1 MRGWYEAASRL
12 SPEEVMIL
20 KPSRVAARRRLIRR
34 TVTGYLFMAPA
45 LLFYLIFLL
54 VPIAMSLY
62 ISFRDW
68 NMLVPLTQARYVG
81 LKNYVYLLTRDEL
94 FLIAV
99 KNTLI
104 YATGTVFA
112 GMTIALGLA
121 ILLLRVRYATFWRFV
136 MFAPV
141 VTPSV
146 AIARMW
152 GGIYRVDGGFA
163 NQVLSL
169 LRLPP
174 QHWLSNADLC
184 LYSIMLI
191 AIWAGIGS
199 TVVIFTAGLKGIP
212 EVYYDA
218 AKLDGAGPWGEF
230 RHVTIPMLKP
240 TILFLSV
247 TGLIGAW
254 QAFDLI
260 FMMAVGGTESGT
272 SPVRSVIVLA
282 LHLYQTAFKNL
293 RMGRASAGA
302 FLLFLIVLSVSF
314 LVLRVLRK
322 GGVESYE

>member
-1 MRGWYEAASRL
+1 MMLSRASVASR
-12 SPEEVMIL
+12 
-20 KPSRVAARRRLIRR
+20 KRLIRR
-34 TVTGYLFMAPA
+34 TITGYLFLSPA
-45 LLFYLIFLL
+45 LLFYVVFLII
-54 VPIAMSLY
+54 PIIMSLY

-68 NMLVPLTQARYVG
+68 NMLVPLTQSRYVG

-94 FLIAV
+94 FLVAIR
-99 KNTLI
+99 NTLT
-104 YATGTVFA
+104 YATGTVFI
-112 GMTIALGLA
+112 GMAIALGIA
-121 ILLLRVRYATFWRFV
+121 ILLLKVRHATFWRFV

-163 NQVLSL
+163 NAL
-169 LRLPP
+169 LKLIHLPP
-174 QHWLSNADLC
+174 QHWLSNADIC

-191 AIWAGIGS
+191 AIWAGIGA
-199 TVVIFTAGLKGIP
+199 TVVVFTAGLKGIP
-212 EVYYDA
+212 EAYYDA
-218 AKLDGAGPWGEF
+218 AKLDGAGPWNEF
-230 RHVTIPMLKP
+230 RHITLPMLKP

-254 QAFDLI
+254 QAFDFI
-260 FMMAVGGTESGT
+260 FMMAVGGTESGV

-302 FLLFLIVLSVSF
+302 FLLFLIVLGISF
-314 LVLRVLRK
+314 VVLRVLRK

>member
-1 MRGWYEAASRL
+1 MSRAS
-12 SPEEVMIL
+12 
-20 KPSRVAARRRLIRR
+20 VAARKRLIRR
-34 TVTGYLFMAPA
+34 TITGYLFLSPA
-45 LLFYLIFLL
+45 LMFYVVFLIM
-54 VPIAMSLY
+54 PIIMSLY

-68 NMLVPLTQARYVG
+68 NMLVPLTQSRYVG

-94 FLIAV
+94 FLVAIR
-99 KNTLI
+99 NTLV
-104 YATGTVFA
+104 YATGTVFI
-112 GMTIALGLA
+112 GMAIALGIA
-121 ILLLRVRYATFWRFV
+121 ILLLKVRHATFWRFV

-163 NQVLSL
+163 NAL
-169 LRLPP
+169 LKLIHLPP
-174 QHWLSNADLC
+174 QHWLSNADIC

-191 AIWAGIGS
+191 AIWAGIGA
-199 TVVIFTAGLKGIP
+199 TVVVFTAGLKGIP
-212 EVYYDA
+212 EAYYDA
-218 AKLDGAGPWGEF
+218 AKLDGAGPWNEF
-230 RHVTIPMLKP
+230 RHITLPMLKP

-260 FMMAVGGTESGT
+260 FMMAVGGTESGV

-302 FLLFLIVLSVSF
+302 FLLFLIVLGISF
-314 LVLRVLRK
+314 VVLRVLRK